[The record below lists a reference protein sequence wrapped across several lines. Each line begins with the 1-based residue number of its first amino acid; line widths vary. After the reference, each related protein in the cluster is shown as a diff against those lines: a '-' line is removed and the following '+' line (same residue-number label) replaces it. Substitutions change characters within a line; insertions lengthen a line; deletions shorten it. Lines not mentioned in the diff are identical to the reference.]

1 MKCKDCRYYDTT
13 GTGMGL
19 CRRHPPIEQRTM
31 LSPGFAVVNG
41 ENDWCGEYS
50 DCETQKEQPAAR
62 QQPTANKKHK

>member
-1 MKCKDCRYYDTT
+1 
-13 GTGMGL
+13 MGL